1 MQINTI
7 YHVVDTGITEL
18 TNTTT
23 VFNDVLQNSMDNKE
37 MSQNTEMDIQLLSNL
52 LIEINEAVSTEELR
66 TTISNF

>member
-37 MSQNTEMDIQLLSNL
+37 MSQNSEMDIQLLSNL

>member
-37 MSQNTEMDIQLLSNL
+37 MNQNTEMDIQLLSNL

>member
-1 MQINTI
+1 M
-7 YHVVDTGITEL
+7 DTGITEL

-37 MSQNTEMDIQLLSNL
+37 MSQNSEMDIQLLSNL